1 MLTAIETI
9 IAFCAFLIV
18 YTYLL
23 FPLGIRFLSVL
34 IGQSRQPSDN
44 GVRQPSV
51 AILCAMYNEEDV
63 AEDKIANFKKLTY
76 ANVRLYIG
84 SDGSS
89 DRTNEILAQH
99 ANDASLTI
107 YTFPRRGKVY
117 VMNDLIS
124 SAVENILV
132 FTDANSMYAPDAIER
147 LVAHL
152 DDPSVGAV
160 CGRLHLVDKEGKSGE
175 GFYWRFETML
185 KKAESVFKCVIGG
198 NGAIYAVR
206 RKLVCKLPLD
216 TINDDFTISMR
227 VIQQGY
233 CMTYADDA
241 VATEEVGKD
250 DSVEFKRH
258 VRDAAGHYRAMRHL
272 FPLLNP
278 LHPKRF
284 FFYVSHRVIRWF
296 VPQLMIVLLILP
308 WFALGSPV
316 VLAILISE
324 VVFYMLAL
332 IGWLSRSKHKVAY
345 IPYYFSYINSA
356 LFVGF
361 IKNLLGMQKVA
372 WDRTQRS

>member
-1 MLTAIETI
+1 
-9 IAFCAFLIV
+9 
-18 YTYLL
+18 
-23 FPLGIRFLSVL
+23 
-34 IGQSRQPSDN
+34 
-44 GVRQPSV
+44 
-51 AILCAMYNEEDV
+51 MYNEEDV
-63 AEDKIANFKKLTY
+63 AEDKIANFKNLTY
-76 ANVRLYIG
+76 PGVRLYIG

-107 YTFPRRGKVY
+107 YTFLRRGKVH

-124 SAVENILV
+124 SAVEDILV
-132 FTDANSMYAPDAIER
+132 FTDANSMYAPDAIEK
-147 LVAHL
+147 LLAHL

-160 CGRLHLVDKEGKSGE
+160 CGRLQLVDNEGKSGE

-272 FPLLNP
+272 LPLLNP

-284 FFYVSHRVIRWF
+284 FFYVSHRVVRWF
-296 VPQLMIVLLILP
+296 VPHLMIALLILP
-308 WFALGSPV
+308 WPV
-316 VLAILISE
+316 ATRPVAAATLLTEFLFYVLAL
-324 VVFYMLAL
+324 VR
-332 IGWLSRSKHKVAY
+332 WLSGTKNKLFY
-345 IPYYFSYINSA
+345 IPFYFTYINVA

-361 IKNLLGMQKVA
+361 IKNQLGIQKVA
-372 WDRTQRS
+372 WERTQRI